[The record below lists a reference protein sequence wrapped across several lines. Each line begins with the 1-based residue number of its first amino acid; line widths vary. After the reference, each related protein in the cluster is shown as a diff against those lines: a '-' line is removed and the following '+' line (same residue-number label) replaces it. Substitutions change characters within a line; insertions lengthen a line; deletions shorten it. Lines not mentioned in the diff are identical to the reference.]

1 MKIRIENQRKN
12 ISFTEK
18 RESRTKETKIIF
30 RSVVYTEKGFDLIV
44 KYRNRRLYVS
54 FVSRQLFFNY
64 Q

>member
-18 RESRTKETKIIF
+18 RESRTKETTIIF
-30 RSVVYTEKGFDLIV
+30 LSVVYTEKGFDLIV

>member
-30 RSVVYTEKGFDLIV
+30 LSVVYTEKGFDLIV

-54 FVSRQLFFNY
+54 FV
-64 Q
+64 

>member
-1 MKIRIENQRKN
+1 MDNERKN

-30 RSVVYTEKGFDLIV
+30 LSVVYTEKGFDLIV